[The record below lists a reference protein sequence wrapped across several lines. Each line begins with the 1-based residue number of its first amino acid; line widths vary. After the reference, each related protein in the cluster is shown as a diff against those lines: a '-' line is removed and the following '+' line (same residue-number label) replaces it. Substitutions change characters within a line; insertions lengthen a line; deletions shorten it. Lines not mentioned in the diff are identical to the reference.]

1 VFGSKQF
8 SGGTTLVNY
17 QHDERLRVMGT
28 IQTPDV
34 RTEAGLQHGHASVK
48 QVERETELNFLSNVQ
63 PQVQQI
69 IESKVDSQ

>member
-1 VFGSKQF
+1 
-8 SGGTTLVNY
+8 
-17 QHDERLRVMGT
+17 MGT